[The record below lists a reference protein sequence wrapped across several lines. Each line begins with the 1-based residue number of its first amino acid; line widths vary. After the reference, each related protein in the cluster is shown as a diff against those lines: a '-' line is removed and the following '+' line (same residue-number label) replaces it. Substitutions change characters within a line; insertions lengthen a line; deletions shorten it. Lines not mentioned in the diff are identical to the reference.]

1 MCNFYGPNAAA
12 VTVAPAAGETGIDIV
27 YPDIQ
32 TSEPATMASMYTLET
47 STPQYD
53 NAECVSC
60 YLHDWNLQ
68 VWYKVVGII
77 EHLEPVYKRLVP
89 TVFSNI
95 S

>member
-1 MCNFYGPNAAA
+1 MVKFSASNICSAPGVRPLICMCNFYGPNAAA

-60 YLHDWNLQ
+60 YLHD
-68 VWYKVVGII
+68 
-77 EHLEPVYKRLVP
+77 
-89 TVFSNI
+89 
-95 S
+95 